1 MMASSREVS
10 RERRDWKE
18 ETERESGER
27 RESREETVLGYSWR
41 TVVVP
46 LQGL

>member
-18 ETERESGER
+18 ETERESRER
-27 RESREETVLGYSWR
+27 RESREETVLGYSWG